1 MRRSDLKSLWSYLGI
16 LAWLTAWLIAFPL
29 VHIHP
34 EIAHSHDGFDHA
46 HKGITHTVF
55 STDCPDES
63 RASSFP
69 DVVSPGASQGQ
80 SSVFG
85 QAAHIFLDGDEIT
98 FSFLPPSPAQNF
110 DHASPLGVLSAY
122 APPPV
127 SLPVSRNTFFMSSYP
142 FVLLS
147 SDLAP
152 RAPPVLS
159 L

>member
-1 MRRSDLKSLWSYLGI
+1 MRHNDLKSSWSYPGI
-16 LAWLTAWLIAFPL
+16 LACLTAWLIAFPL

-69 DVVSPGASQGQ
+69 DVVSPRASKGHA
-80 SSVFG
+80 SVFG
-85 QAAHIFLDGDEIT
+85 QAAHIFLDEDEIV
-98 FSFLPPSPAQNF
+98 FSFLPPFPTQSF
-110 DHASPLGVLSAY
+110 DHAGPLGIVSVFVS
-122 APPPV
+122 PPV
-127 SLPVSRNTFFMSSYP
+127 SLHVSLNTFFSSSYP
-142 FVLLS
+142 FALLS